1 MIELTIVRFDNH
13 TATDGGHEGN
23 ALRHS
28 AHVGHSVKIAM
39 IEAHAENE
47 TTGSNED
54 ERSH

>member
-1 MIELTIVRFDNH
+1 MKPNERSW
-13 TATDGGHEGN
+13 TAGHEGN